1 MVLPDFQNHQ
11 IKRGWWCKWIQSP
24 LLQRWWSTPTWAQPQ
39 MKFRRTTTWGSWA
52 KWRHTA
58 PPRIALF
65 LSVWW
70 WSRTWVCCKPHADH
84 LQCGFL
90 EFHER
95 KRKSCSHLTI
105 IERGFNIWSQIHEEW
120 TLTMARRTWW
130 RKIRCLP
137 YAIHATHVNK
147 NPTINREFF
156 NTVETQNHKK
166 TANLIEILPST
177 RNPACFA
184 EGSNHDDMQWF

>member
-84 LQCGFL
+84 LSNAMRLFRIPRKETKILQSS
-90 EFHER
+90 HNHR
-95 KRKSCSHLTI
+95 KRFQHLEPDSRRVNTYNGEKNMMKENTLPALCHSCHSC
-105 IERGFNIWSQIHEEW
+105 QQ
-120 TLTMARRTWW
+120 
-130 RKIRCLP
+130 KP
-137 YAIHATHVNK
+137 
-147 NPTINREFF
+147 
-156 NTVETQNHKK
+156 NH
-166 TANLIEILPST
+166 
-177 RNPACFA
+177 
-184 EGSNHDDMQWF
+184 